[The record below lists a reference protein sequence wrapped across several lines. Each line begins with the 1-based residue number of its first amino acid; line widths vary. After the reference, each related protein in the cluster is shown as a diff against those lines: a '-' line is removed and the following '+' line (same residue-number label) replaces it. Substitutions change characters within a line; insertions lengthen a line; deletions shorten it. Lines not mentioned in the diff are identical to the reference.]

1 MPTGLLLRPICQAA
15 NHRETFGK
23 LLSPLMWEG
32 RDGCDWVS
40 WASQNALPLPWIP
53 AFAGMTN
60 LGNGFLEER
69 ATFNF
74 IILLPF
80 ALSLSKGKRQIPS
93 GLSLRLT

>member
-1 MPTGLLLRPICQAA
+1 MPTGLLLRLLSQAT

-23 LLSPLMWEG
+23 LLPPLMWEG
-32 RDGCDWVS
+32 WDGGDWVS
-40 WASQNALPLPWIP
+40 WASHNALPLPWIP

-60 LGNGFLEER
+60 LGNGFLGER

-80 ALSLSKGKRQIPS
+80 ALSLSKGKRRIAS